1 MKQRFSIGEVSD
13 LCHVPIKTL
22 RYYDE
27 IELLVPEYRNEEN
40 KYRYYSKEQLTTV
53 YIIKSLKLQGFSL
66 KMIKEII
73 SSDDLKDLKIK
84 MLNKCKEISEEVRD
98 LQNKLR
104 NCYFL
109 IDRINLGLNIKKKI
123 SDKNYA
129 ISSIEIEDIPA
140 GKIFFTRKVMKGYS
154 SLDVSL
160 DRWAEI
166 YEQCNKYNIP
176 TNKNIIITFYEKM
189 LEQFLGKDCDVE
201 FGILVDKE
209 DKNLLQVS
217 KYTREFEKYKA
228 ATKYHI
234 GKYSEIVKTY
244 ISMYRSINDSGYEV
258 AGPVSEE
265 YIISPLDIDDENEHI
280 TKIIIPIKKV

>member
-13 LCHVPIKTL
+13 LCHMPIKTL

-27 IELLVPEYRNEEN
+27 INLLVPEYRNEEN

-73 SSDDLKDLKIK
+73 SSDDLKELKIK
-84 MLNKCKEISEEVRD
+84 MLNKCKEISEEIND

-104 NCYFL
+104 NCNFL
-109 IDRINLGLNIKKKI
+109 IDRINLGLSIKNKM
-123 SDKNYA
+123 SDKNYST
-129 ISSIEIEDIPA
+129 SSIEIEDIPA
-140 GKIFFTRKVMKGYS
+140 GKIFFTRKIMKGYS

-160 DRWAEI
+160 DRWTEI

-176 TNKNIIITFYEKM
+176 TDKNITITFYENM

-217 KYTREFEKYKA
+217 KFTREFGNYKA

-265 YIISPLDIDDENEHI
+265 YIISPLDIDDENEQI
-280 TKIIIPIKKV
+280 TKIIIPIKKL